1 MGQSGGVSPTC
12 LPPAFPSPPHPYTT
26 PCPLSSSV
34 FSLVPFLFL
43 SLSLSVLSGCG
54 VWFMP
59 RVCHTPPTH
68 SLCLVL
74 AAPPFLPLAS
84 TSLSLL
90 SSSSS
95 SCCCGFV
102 WVLLFVTPPLC
113 FLACLWCVVVWCH
126 ALLLFVP
133 PVLVLSVLVHP
144 CPAAAGGGGVDER
157 TPFATHTAMAQ
168 HHATHTLVAGVC
180 PRSCLCVPPPT
191 HQLPSPL
198 LLPHSTNQ
206 LLFLL
211 LLVLVLLVVAAWVL
225 WAV

>member
-1 MGQSGGVSPTC
+1 MFGVLKKGKKGRGKKGEGRKKGLRRNVGQSGGVSPTC

-43 SLSLSVLSGCG
+43 SLSLCVLSGCG
-54 VWFMP
+54 VWFVP

-84 TSLSLL
+84 TSLSVLS

-113 FLACLWCVVVWCH
+113 FLACLWCVVV
-126 ALLLFVP
+126 LVP
-133 PVLVLSVLVHP
+133 RPPSFCPTSP
-144 CPAAAGGGGVDER
+144 CP
-157 TPFATHTAMAQ
+157 F
-168 HHATHTLVAGVC
+168 C
-180 PRSCLCVPPPT
+180 PCPPLSSCC
-191 HQLPSPL
+191 
-198 LLPHSTNQ
+198 
-206 LLFLL
+206 
-211 LLVLVLLVVAAWVL
+211 W
-225 WAV
+225 WWWCG